1 MSKKKESM
9 TGKEKQKG
17 FAEAF
22 ETCKKYLGKKNYIG
36 AYVVAFSIFEDR
48 VRAAAAFG
56 NETGRKPKPRGFNPL
71 KGVVGSLKGALK
83 EQEYQECVNEISKR
97 NEKVHAA
104 MWNLNEFS
112 SEDTEKVISIARK
125 VDNLARRLK
134 RESSKFFL

>member
-1 MSKKKESM
+1 MSTKKESM

-22 ETCKKYLGKKNYIG
+22 ETCKKYLGMKNYIG

-56 NETGRKPKPRGFNPL
+56 NDVGRKPKPKGFTPL
-71 KGVVGSLKGALK
+71 KGVVDSLKGAFK

-112 SEDTEKVISIARK
+112 IEDTEQVIRIARK
-125 VDNLARRLK
+125 VNNLARRLK
-134 RESSKFFL
+134 RESSRYPI